1 MKQKNNSEDLV
12 YKFWRKYEEADL
24 LKRRELL
31 KPIVKNFK
39 SMVNIKDEKLCQH
52 TFETFLQSYF
62 DDLLEYC
69 SCKDLIKKKR

>member
-39 SMVNIKDEKLCQH
+39 SMVNIKDEKLRQH